1 MTVRAAVEDNPRG
14 CTSQALVLQHGCF
27 PAAVGLS
34 DVNQS
39 RRHQPG
45 SFIGKCI
52 MVGVGCCR
60 LFYSV
65 FFVYRLM
72 IHLYK
77 GFIAATTVD
86 AIFSIYF
93 YHTSNNLT
101 KFKEL

>member
-1 MTVRAAVEDNPRG
+1 
-14 CTSQALVLQHGCF
+14 
-27 PAAVGLS
+27 
-34 DVNQS
+34 
-39 RRHQPG
+39 
-45 SFIGKCI
+45 
-52 MVGVGCCR
+52 
-60 LFYSV
+60 
-65 FFVYRLM
+65 M